1 MQILQLLLSPH
12 PTFNTNASLAG
23 LLSLPLTLGRDGWS
37 GTSKV
42 KGTGFNWW
50 GLLCACR
57 GSFPSWF
64 SCNSPMSWRIC
75 GFKDMFL
82 LCGPDVKII
91 SYSSAFIHTHLHLHS
106 QSQTCIYIPTQ
117 NAYPEIGFLAT
128 WCGSKAA
135 EKASWPYQLVTCL
148 SKIPPL
154 NIYPFGSPQSRI
166 KYLWSRQHTIKLSSN
181 ILAGTPFA
189 QGTSPCMAG
198 WLLLILQV
206 WSGLSCLLP
215 LPLD

>member
-1 MQILQLLLSPH
+1 MIWDVQGQ
-12 PTFNTNASLAG
+12 
-23 LLSLPLTLGRDGWS
+23 GW
-37 GTSKV
+37 GV
-42 KGTGFNWW
+42 YLMGA
-50 GLLCACR
+50 LCACR

-64 SCNSPMSWRIC
+64 SCISPMNWHIP

-82 LCGPDVKII
+82 LRGSDVKLI

-106 QSQTCIYIPTQ
+106 QSQTCIYISTQ
-117 NAYPEIGFLAT
+117 NAYPEIGFLDT
-128 WCGSKAA
+128 WCGSNAA
-135 EKASWPYQLVTCL
+135 EKASLPYQLVTCL
-148 SKIPPL
+148 SKTPSL

-166 KYLWSRQHTIKLSSN
+166 KYLWWRQHTIKLSSN

-189 QGTSPCMAG
+189 QGTSPCVAG

-206 WSGLSCLLP
+206 WSGLSCPLP